1 MNQPIAHATARRW
14 PWAARAYAVAAAL
27 AFAASLACGVWL
39 YVSLGSSGLL
49 GSADLLGSS
58 GLPGSPNLPAPV
70 WRALLV
76 DVLLFGLF
84 AAHHSLLARSDAKIV
99 LTRWLSPALERS
111 TYVWVA
117 SLLFM
122 LVTIAWQPLPGVAW
136 HVDGWLAWPLRAI
149 QLGGVLLTLR
159 AAVAI
164 DPREL
169 AGLRQAWRYGTADGA
184 SASVMDEAPVT
195 FTVRGAYG
203 VVRHPI
209 YLGWFM
215 MVWSSPHMTWGRVAF
230 AAISSAYLLVA
241 IPWEERALEAR
252 HGDGYRRYRAQVRWR
267 VLPGLY

>member
-1 MNQPIAHATARRW
+1 MTPI
-14 PWAARAYAVAAAL
+14 
-27 AFAASLACGVWL
+27 
-39 YVSLGSSGLL
+39 
-49 GSADLLGSS
+49 
-58 GLPGSPNLPAPV
+58 
-70 WRALLV
+70 WRALIIN
-76 DVLLFGLF
+76 VLLFGLF
-84 AAHHSLLARSDAKIV
+84 AAHHSLLARSGAKIV

-117 SLLFM
+117 SLLFA
-122 LVTIAWQPLPGVAW
+122 LVSLAWQPLPGVAW
-136 HVDGWLAWPLRAI
+136 HIDGWLAWPPGAI

-159 AAVAI
+159 AAAAI

-169 AGLRQAWRYGTADGA
+169 AGLRQAWRYGTPDGA
-184 SASVMDEAPVT
+184 SPGVMDEAPVA

-203 VVRHPI
+203 LVRHPI

-215 MVWSSPHMTWGRVAF
+215 MVWPSPHMTWGRVAF

-241 IPWEERALEAR
+241 IPWEERSLEAQ